1 MVLMRDPNWDGP
13 GPGPMID
20 VPSQAE
26 LQAQHDALYNYRLSL
41 LTPAPGDNAP
51 KEIDVS
57 SIAGQYNTVGGRV
70 TGAVQTYLDEIYAGA
85 KTGQYSISDVQNAF
99 NIVNEQ
105 ANLGMTGAYGAAQ
118 GVVAVDPGTDDTD
131 DDGAAFVP
139 AAGAETTIRAGLARY
154 GLENL
159 FNVVWGKY
167 TRSEM
172 SLDDPDAFVY
182 SLKNEDAYKKRFA
195 ANEIRKA
202 QGKTELLPSTYL
214 AMEDTY
220 RKTLQASGLPPGF
233 YDTQADLDK
242 MIGGDV
248 SIYEL
253 STRIQDAYNVVRDAP
268 ADVTDKLK
276 SLYGISDGDIL
287 AYFIDPD
294 RARPQLIAADYK
306 RQAQAAMVAG
316 QAQRTANISLGA
328 AFSEDVVRQNISE
341 AAQKQ
346 AFTTIADMN
355 ELTRAQGNEKD
366 LSTEQIAGAQLGI
379 DSASRKILEDRKKG
393 RVAGFSGGGEF
404 SMQQAGG
411 LGRSGIGQAGN

>member
-1 MVLMRDPNWDGP
+1 MVMMRDPNWDGP
-13 GPGPMID
+13 GPGPMIN
-20 VPSQAE
+20 VPDTETNTAPDFTN
-26 LQAQHDALYNYRLSL
+26 ATNLYNTLG
-41 LTPAPGDNAP
+41 P
-51 KEIDVS
+51 
-57 SIAGQYNTVGGRV
+57 RV
-70 TGAVQTYLDEIYAGA
+70 TGSVQTYIDEVYAGV
-85 KTGQYSISDVQNAF
+85 KSGKYSVADAENALK
-99 NIVNEQ
+99 IVGMQ
-105 ANLGMTGAYGAAQ
+105 ADQ
-118 GVVAVDPGTDDTD
+118 GINGAVDPGAGSN
-131 DDGAAFVP
+131 DGGGDAFVP
-139 AAGAETTIRAGLARY
+139 AAGAESIIKEGLARY
-154 GLENL
+154 GLESL
-159 FNVVWGKY
+159 YSVIWGKY
-167 TRSEM
+167 TKSEIDL
-172 SLDDPDAFVY
+172 SSPDAFVF
-182 SLKNEDAYKKRFA
+182 SLKEEPAYKARFA
-195 ANEIRKA
+195 ANEIRKSK
-202 QGKTELLPSTYL
+202 GLPELNPSTYL
-214 AMEDTY
+214 SMESTY
-220 RKTLQASGLPPGF
+220 KKTLQSSGLPPGF

-306 RQAQAAMVAG
+306 REAQAAMVAA
-316 QAQRTANISLGA
+316 QAQRTAGIGLSA

-355 ELTRAQGNEKD
+355 ELTRAQGTEQA
-366 LSTEQIAGAQLGI
+366 LTTEQIAGAQLGI

-393 RVAGFSGGGEF
+393 RIAGFSGGGDF

-411 LGRSGIGQAGN
+411 LGKSGIGQAGI

>member
-1 MVLMRDPNWDGP
+1 
-13 GPGPMID
+13 MISD
-20 VPSQAE
+20 
-26 LQAQHDALYNYRLSL
+26 LYY
-41 LTPAPGDNAP
+41 
-51 KEIDVS
+51 
-57 SIAGQYNTVGGRV
+57 TVGNRV
-70 TGAVQTYLDEIYAGA
+70 TGSVQSYIDEIYAGA
-85 KTGQYSISDVQNAF
+85 QTGKYSISDVQNAL
-99 NIVNEQ
+99 NVVNEQ
-105 ANLGMTGAYGAAQ
+105 ANLGMTGAYGADQ
-118 GVVAVDPGTDDTD
+118 GTVAVDPGSGDTND
-131 DDGAAFVP
+131 TGDGGDEFVPADGAAS
-139 AAGAETTIRAGLARY
+139 IIKSGLAKY
-154 GLENL
+154 GLESL
-159 FNVVWGKY
+159 YSTIWGKY
-167 TRSEM
+167 TKSEIDL
-172 SLDDPDAFVY
+172 SSPDAFVF
-182 SLKNEDAYKKRFA
+182 SLKEEPAYKARFA
-195 ANEIRKA
+195 ANEIRKSK
-202 QGKTELLPSTYL
+202 GLSELQPSTYL
-214 AMEDTY
+214 SMEDTY

-253 STRIQDAYNVVRDAP
+253 STRITDAYNVVRDAP
-268 ADVTDKLK
+268 FDVTDKLK

-316 QAQRTANISLGA
+316 RAQRTAGINLGA

-355 ELTRAQGNEKD
+355 ELTRAQGNERD
-366 LSTEQIAGAQLGI
+366 LTTEQIAGAQLGI

>member
-1 MVLMRDPNWDGP
+1 
-13 GPGPMID
+13 
-20 VPSQAE
+20 
-26 LQAQHDALYNYRLSL
+26 
-41 LTPAPGDNAP
+41 
-51 KEIDVS
+51 
-57 SIAGQYNTVGGRV
+57 
-70 TGAVQTYLDEIYAGA
+70 
-85 KTGQYSISDVQNAF
+85 
-99 NIVNEQ
+99 
-105 ANLGMTGAYGAAQ
+105 
-118 GVVAVDPGTDDTD
+118 
-131 DDGAAFVP
+131 
-139 AAGAETTIRAGLARY
+139 
-154 GLENL
+154 
-159 FNVVWGKY
+159 VVWGKY

-214 AMEDTY
+214 ALEDTY

-253 STRIQDAYNVVRDAP
+253 STRITDAYNVVRDAP

-316 QAQRTANISLGA
+316 QAQRTAGINLGA

-341 AAQKQ
+341 TAQKQ

-355 ELTRAQGNEKD
+355 ELTRAQGNERD
-366 LSTEQIAGAQLGI
+366 LTTEQIAGAQLGI

>member
-1 MVLMRDPNWDGP
+1 MMDFSGVDFSGLAGIDFSNMDLRDPQGRYPMDEGYGTGDGSNDGAP
-13 GPGPMID
+13 D
-20 VPSQAE
+20 FTNATN
-26 LQAQHDALYNYRLSL
+26 LYNTLG
-41 LTPAPGDNAP
+41 P
-51 KEIDVS
+51 
-57 SIAGQYNTVGGRV
+57 RV
-70 TGAVQTYLDEIYAGA
+70 TGVVQTYIDEVN
-85 KTGQYSISDVQNAF
+85 TGMLSGKYSVADAENALK
-99 NIVNEQ
+99 IIGLQ
-105 ANLGMTGAYGAAQ
+105 ADQGMTGAYGAAQ
-118 GVVAVDPGTDDTD
+118 GVVAVDPGNGDTDDTD
-131 DDGAAFVP
+131 DTDDGGAAFVP

-316 QAQRTANISLGA
+316 QAQRTANIGLSA

-355 ELTRAQGNEKD
+355 ELTRAQGNERD

>member
-1 MVLMRDPNWDGP
+1 MKNDPNWTGP

-20 VPSQAE
+20 VPGDGGDNGNGGGNGNGNGNGAP
-26 LQAQHDALYNYRLSL
+26 DFTNVTNLYNTLG
-41 LTPAPGDNAP
+41 P
-51 KEIDVS
+51 
-57 SIAGQYNTVGGRV
+57 RV
-70 TGAVQTYLDEIYAGA
+70 TGAVQTYIDEVN
-85 KTGQYSISDVQNAF
+85 TGVHSGKYSVADAENALK
-99 NIVNEQ
+99 IIGMQ
-105 ANLGMTGAYGAAQ
+105 ADQGMTGAYGAAQ
-118 GVVAVDPGTDDTD
+118 GVVAVAPK
-131 DDGAAFVP
+131 DDGSDDGTGDGTGKGAFVP
-139 AAGAETTIRAGLARY
+139 AAGAESIIKEGLSRY
-154 GLENL
+154 GLDSL
-159 FNVVWGKY
+159 YSVIWAKY
-167 TRSEM
+167 TKSEIDL
-172 SLDDPDAFVY
+172 SSPDAFVF
-182 SLKNEDAYKKRFA
+182 SLKEEPAYKARFA
-195 ANEIRKA
+195 ANEIRKSK
-202 QGKTELLPSTYL
+202 GLSELNPSTYL
-214 AMEDTY
+214 SMESTY
-220 RKTLQASGLPPGF
+220 KKTLQSSGLPPGF

-306 RQAQAAMVAG
+306 REAQAAMVAA
-316 QAQRTANISLGA
+316 QAQRTAGIGLSA

-355 ELTRAQGNEKD
+355 ELTRAQGTEQA
-366 LSTEQIAGAQLGI
+366 LTTEQIAGAQLGI

-393 RVAGFSGGGEF
+393 RIAGFSGGGDF

-411 LGRSGIGQAGN
+411 LGKSGIGQAGI

>member
-1 MVLMRDPNWDGP
+1 MVLKRDPSWDGP
-13 GPGPMID
+13 GPGPFIE
-20 VPSQAE
+20 VP
-26 LQAQHDALYNYRLSL
+26 DDN
-41 LTPAPGDNAP
+41 APDDNAP

-57 SIAGQYNTVGGRV
+57 SITDQYYGVGNRV

-85 KTGQYSISDVQNAF
+85 KTGKYSITDVQNAF
-99 NIVNEQ
+99 NVVNEQ

-118 GVVAVDPGTDDTD
+118 GVVAVDPGNGDTD
-131 DDGAAFVP
+131 DDDDDDEFVP
-139 AAGAETTIRAGLARY
+139 LAGAESTIRAGLARY
-154 GLENL
+154 GLEGL

-214 AMEDTY
+214 ALEDTY

-248 SIYEL
+248 SVYEL
-253 STRIQDAYNVVRDAP
+253 STRITDAYNVVRDAP
-268 ADVTDKLK
+268 VDVTDKLK

-355 ELTRAQGNEKD
+355 ELTRAQGNERD

>member
-1 MVLMRDPNWDGP
+1 M
-13 GPGPMID
+13 
-20 VPSQAE
+20 S
-26 LQAQHDALYNYRLSL
+26 
-41 LTPAPGDNAP
+41 
-51 KEIDVS
+51 DVS
-57 SIAGQYNTVGGRV
+57 MISDLYNTVGSRV
-70 TGAVQTYLDEIYAGA
+70 TGSVQSYFDEIYAGA
-85 KTGQYSISDVQNAF
+85 QSGKYSISDVQNAL
-99 NIVNEQ
+99 NVVNEQ
-105 ANLGMTGAYGAAQ
+105 ANQGMTGAFGAAQ
-118 GVVAVDPGTDDTD
+118 GTVAVNPNAGSGSSSATE
-131 DDGAAFVP
+131 FEP
-139 AAGAETTIRAGLARY
+139 AAGAESIIKAGLARY
-154 GLENL
+154 GLDSL
-159 FNVVWGKY
+159 YSTIWKKY
-167 TRSEM
+167 TKSEIDL
-172 SLDDPDAFVY
+172 SDPDAFVF
-182 SLKNEDAYKKRFA
+182 SLKEEPAYKQRFA
-195 ANEIRKA
+195 ANEIRKSKGMA
-202 QGKTELLPSTYL
+202 ELQPSTYL
-214 AMEDTY
+214 SMEDTY

-268 ADVTDKLK
+268 VDVTDKLK

-316 QAQRTANISLGA
+316 QAQRTAGIGLSK

-355 ELTRAQGNEKD
+355 ELTRAQGNEKG
-366 LSTEQIAGAQLGI
+366 LTTEQIAGAQLGI

-404 SMQQAGG
+404 SSQQIGG
-411 LGRSGIGQAGN
+411 LGRSGIGQAGI